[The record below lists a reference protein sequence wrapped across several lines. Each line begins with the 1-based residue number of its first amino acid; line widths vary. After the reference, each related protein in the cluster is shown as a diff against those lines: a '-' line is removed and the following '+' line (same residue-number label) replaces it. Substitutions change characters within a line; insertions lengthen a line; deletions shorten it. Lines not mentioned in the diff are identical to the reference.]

1 MKLWASKIR
10 GPHNVGS
17 WKCWLQNCGNKNLDS
32 WLIIICTAYMY
43 IINIYSF
50 LSIKLPSWNIL
61 LSSSTFLVLYNILYT
76 HSLSIKLPSWNI
88 CCPLVPPLCYII
100 YYILIPYQSN
110 SPLGTFCCPLVP
122 PCVITYIYTPSFVS
136 MWIIVMLLTMTNV
149 VYASEEFLCFLYY
162 YYPINH
168 LDVFSPPLRSN
179 CHCFQWS
186 PVLLLLSNKSRLF

>member
-1 MKLWASKIR
+1 MWASKICIFLFGLQKYVVFTIGLKIMGSLKSGPQKYGVLKLWASKIR

-110 SPLGTFCCPLVP
+110 SPLGTF
-122 PCVITYIYTPSFVS
+122 
-136 MWIIVMLLTMTNV
+136 V
-149 VYASEEFLCFLYY
+149 VL
-162 YYPINH
+162 
-168 LDVFSPPLRSN
+168 
-179 CHCFQWS
+179 
-186 PVLLLLSNKSRLF
+186 